1 MSKLEIYCA
10 CVSCRQMVLIF
21 SVCVCLCG
29 VGIVS
34 KSFECRLKGQGSAY
48 VEADA
53 PFTPEEGQ
61 LGAETLQQVIIIQG
75 YGEEAELQGT
85 EMEEAELEESAAATL
100 QTLAMSSVNAEL
112 LQVTQDGCIIP
123 YSHKNYVLVES
134 SGSGAEQTSQ
144 RAEQT
149 SQETS
154 QDGVGPSTALDAL
167 LCAVSEIDQQDDA
180 AQKDV
185 GDTAEQQVHVQE
197 EGQEAV
203 QVYGEVVQV
212 LGHAHEEVL
221 QFAASQLMMREGL
234 TQVIVNDEGTHYI
247 VTEVA
252 DSAVYADGEGMESG
266 QDVGLV
272 VDAGNQPGEAPGTY
286 EPVSLKQEAQK

>member
-1 MSKLEIYCA
+1 M
-10 CVSCRQMVLIF
+10 
-21 SVCVCLCG
+21 
-29 VGIVS
+29 
-34 KSFECRLKGQGSAY
+34 KGQGSTY
-48 VEADA
+48 VETVT
-53 PFTPEEGQ
+53 PFTPEEGR

-85 EMEEAELEESAAATL
+85 EMEEAGLEESAAATL
-100 QTLAMSSVNAEL
+100 QTLAMSSANAEL

-123 YSHKNYVLVES
+123 YTHKNYVLVES
-134 SGSGAEQTSQ
+134 SGSAAEQTLQ
-144 RAEQT
+144 RAVQT
-149 SQETS
+149 SHETN
-154 QDGVGPSTALDAL
+154 QDGTGPSTALDAL
-167 LCAVSEIDQQDDA
+167 LCAVSEINQQEGA
-180 AQKDV
+180 AQQEIQ
-185 GDTAEQQVHVQE
+185 TTTEQEANIQE

-252 DSAVYADGEGMESG
+252 DSTVFTQSEGVESG
-266 QDVGLV
+266 QEVGLV
-272 VDAGNQPGEAPGTY
+272 DDTGNQPSEAPVTH
-286 EPVSLKQEAQK
+286 EPDSLKQETQE

>member
-1 MSKLEIYCA
+1 M
-10 CVSCRQMVLIF
+10 F
-21 SVCVCLCG
+21 VCP
-29 VGIVS
+29 GIVS
-34 KSFECRLKGQGSAY
+34 KSFECRLKGQGSSF

-53 PFTPEEGQ
+53 PFTPEEGR

-75 YGEEAELQGT
+75 YREEAELQGT

-100 QTLAMSSVNAEL
+100 QTLAMSSVNGEL

-123 YSHKNYVLVES
+123 YTHKNYVLVES
-134 SGSGAEQTSQ
+134 SGSLERVEQTSHETNQ
-144 RAEQT
+144 DRAT
-149 SQETS
+149 A
-154 QDGVGPSTALDAL
+154 PSTALDAL
-167 LCAVSEIDQQDDA
+167 LCAVSEIDQQDGA
-180 AQKDV
+180 AQQDV
-185 GDTAEQQVHVQE
+185 RTTTEQQAHAQG

-247 VTEVA
+247 VTEVS
-252 DSAVYADGEGMESG
+252 DSSEYAQGEGAESG
-266 QDVGLV
+266 QEVGLV
-272 VDAGNQPGEAPGTY
+272 DDAGNQTSEAPVTY
-286 EPVSLKQEAQK
+286 EPVSLKQQAQE

>member
-1 MSKLEIYCA
+1 MHFLWN
-10 CVSCRQMVLIF
+10 LIF
-21 SVCVCLCG
+21 SACACLCP
-29 VGIVS
+29 GIVS
-34 KSFECRLKGQGSAY
+34 KSFECRLKGQGSSY

-53 PFTPEEGQ
+53 PFTPDEGR

-123 YSHKNYVLVES
+123 YTHKNFVLVES
-134 SGSGAEQTSQ
+134 SGSGAEQTLQ

-149 SQETS
+149 SHETS
-154 QDGVGPSTALDAL
+154 QDGTGASTALDAL
-167 LCAVSEIDQQDDA
+167 LCAVSEIDQQDGASQQDIRT
-180 AQKDV
+180 
-185 GDTAEQQVHVQE
+185 TAEQQEVHVQA

-252 DSAVYADGEGMESG
+252 DSTVFEGAESG
-266 QDVGLV
+266 QEVAF
-272 VDAGNQPGEAPGTY
+272 VDATGNQPSEAPVTY
-286 EPVSLKQEAQK
+286 EPVSLKQEAQD

>member
-1 MSKLEIYCA
+1 M
-10 CVSCRQMVLIF
+10 
-21 SVCVCLCG
+21 
-29 VGIVS
+29 
-34 KSFECRLKGQGSAY
+34 
-48 VEADA
+48 EADA
-53 PFTPEEGQ
+53 PFTADEGR

-123 YSHKNYVLVES
+123 YPHKNYVLVES
-134 SGSGAEQTSQ
+134 SASGAEQTLQ

-149 SQETS
+149 LNETN
-154 QDGVGPSTALDAL
+154 QDGAGPSTALDAL
-167 LCAVSEIDQQDDA
+167 LCAVSEIDQQDETSQADIR
-180 AQKDV
+180 
-185 GDTAEQQVHVQE
+185 TTTEQQALTQE

-212 LGHAHEEVL
+212 LGHGHEEVL

-252 DSAVYADGEGMESG
+252 DSAIYTQSEGVESG
-266 QDVGLV
+266 QEVGLV
-272 VDAGNQPGEAPGTY
+272 DDAGNQTSEASITY
-286 EPVSLKQEAQK
+286 EPVSLKQEAQE